1 MYIFG
6 GSSLSDEDFDRI
18 DTITTVFLSMGWT
31 RGLKGPAFEVWT
43 SQASE
48 GDFRVMVSPGTK
60 SFSVVRWDAITGR
73 PEELSD
79 KELFDVQER
88 VDAAA

>member
-1 MYIFG
+1 MYIYG

-18 DTITTVFLSMGWT
+18 DTVTTVFMSMGWT

-48 GDFRVMVSPGTK
+48 GDFRVMVSPGSK
-60 SFSVVRWDAITGR
+60 SFSVVRWDALTGK
-73 PEELSD
+73 PEEMSNNALSD
-79 KELFDVQER
+79 AQER
-88 VDAAA
+88 GEAA